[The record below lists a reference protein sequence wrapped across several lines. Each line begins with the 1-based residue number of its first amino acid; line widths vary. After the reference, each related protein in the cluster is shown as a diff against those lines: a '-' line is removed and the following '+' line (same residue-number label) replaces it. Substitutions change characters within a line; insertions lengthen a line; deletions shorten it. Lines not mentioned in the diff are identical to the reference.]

1 MSKILY
7 LSYKNLNNSKCIN
20 RQHNFQNSQVNETE
34 LCDTYKITLTL
45 VQFSKTRNKLINR
58 NSLRHRTLFPDQFLT
73 HNENLQFFS

>member
-45 VQFSKTRNKLINR
+45 VQFSKTRN
-58 NSLRHRTLFPDQFLT
+58 
-73 HNENLQFFS
+73 